1 MLHGRIFSHQWRQR
15 GGEMCIHWES
25 ICSQQKHTASHQHWT
40 CLYDPCVWHQG
51 EPHTFSMKW
60 ESEWCL
66 SEKVNY
72 WILSKK
78 ATKRSREQRR
88 HLRLTA
94 TVTTLG
100 VNLQPHNLQGHFSIA
115 EERNSRGGGWGG
127 LNKSLSC
134 ISHTL
139 QHRNIVSGSVFT
151 QCCPPGGKQS
161 LSFYC

>member
-1 MLHGRIFSHQWRQR
+1 MIHFMQMDEINWKTSWQMNRKKTASACATRSTVFPSVET
-15 GGEMCIHWES
+15 GGVRLCIHWES

-72 WILSKK
+72 WILSAKV
-78 ATKRSREQRR
+78 TKRSREQRR

-115 EERNSRGGGWGG
+115 EERNSGGGGD
-127 LNKSLSC
+127 
-134 ISHTL
+134 
-139 QHRNIVSGSVFT
+139 
-151 QCCPPGGKQS
+151 
-161 LSFYC
+161 